1 MKPIR
6 LCHVAQKAF
15 LSGVDG
21 PTVGKSVARF
31 IAPNLAPEQVLAM
44 ATAFANEM
52 ALRVESSG
60 PEHILMSKGGFWW
73 AGKRL
78 LTILVSPVPEGVH
91 VQVEAWVE
99 GIVDLNANPSEF
111 VGMVPRRD
119 AWRLACA
126 FVSRFGIMPE
136 AVFQHH

>member
-1 MKPIR
+1 LKPIR

-52 ALRVESSG
+52 ALHVESSG
-60 PEHILMSKGGFWW
+60 PDHILLSKGGIWW
-73 AGKRL
+73 TGKRL
-78 LTILVSPVPEGVH
+78 PTILVSPVPEGVH

-119 AWRLACA
+119 AWRLASA
-126 FVSRFGIMPE
+126 FVSCFGIMPE
-136 AVFQHH
+136 AVFQHY